1 MRHIGD
7 RARDRTAAAQRG
19 HRHRVGRDAVEEVDG
34 AVDGID
40 DPVHQVRI
48 VGQAAA
54 VLLAHHGLAGA
65 QVGDQFA
72 DQLLG
77 LGVDDGDRVGGCAL
91 GLHDVRGAR
100 VRAEDLG
107 AAGAHVG
114 GGGLGEI
121 DGDSAQFRYV
131 GAEFGYVGVVG
142 VRGGGDGGGEIRFRH
157 ELHRSTDPASLAL
170 GLSCTTQLIGRG
182 AATFRQII
190 LRNEEWSMS
199 DPGHAFGIDIGGSG
213 VKGAEV
219 DLATGELCYERIKIE
234 TPHPS
239 TPNAVAESVAKV
251 VAQSGWSGPVG
262 ITMPSVVLHGQIRTA
277 ANIDKTWIGI
287 DARHL
292 FSVALGG
299 REVTVLNDADAAG
312 MAEDRYGAAKDLDGL
327 VMLLTFGTGIGS
339 AVMYNGVLMPNSELG
354 HIEVD
359 GREAEHRAAASVKDR
374 VGMTYPEWAREVSK
388 VLVTL
393 ENLFWPNVFVAGGG
407 ISRDY
412 QEWIPLLSNRTPV
425 VPAVLRNTAGI
436 VGAAMAVSG
445 GIAP

>member
-1 MRHIGD
+1 
-7 RARDRTAAAQRG
+7 
-19 HRHRVGRDAVEEVDG
+19 
-34 AVDGID
+34 
-40 DPVHQVRI
+40 
-48 VGQAAA
+48 
-54 VLLAHHGLAGA
+54 
-65 QVGDQFA
+65 
-72 DQLLG
+72 
-77 LGVDDGDRVGGCAL
+77 
-91 GLHDVRGAR
+91 
-100 VRAEDLG
+100 
-107 AAGAHVG
+107 
-114 GGGLGEI
+114 
-121 DGDSAQFRYV
+121 
-131 GAEFGYVGVVG
+131 
-142 VRGGGDGGGEIRFRH
+142 
-157 ELHRSTDPASLAL
+157 
-170 GLSCTTQLIGRG
+170 
-182 AATFRQII
+182 
-190 LRNEEWSMS
+190 MS

-219 DLATGELCYERIKIE
+219 DLATGELIYERIKIA
-234 TPHPS
+234 TPHPA
-239 TPNAVAESVAKV
+239 TPNAIAEAVAKL

-262 ITMPSVVLHGQIRTA
+262 ITMPSVVLRGLVRTA

-339 AVMYNGVLMPNSELG
+339 AVLYNGVLVPNSELG

-374 VGMTYPEWAREVSK
+374 VGMSYPEWAWEVSK

-412 QEWIPLLSNRTPV
+412 QEWIPLLTNRTPV
-425 VPAVLRNTAGI
+425 VPAALRNTAGI
-436 VGAAMAVSG
+436 VGAAMAVSA